1 MSKKPSGTC
10 EQTPAGK
17 RGDRRNLLLEI
28 PIYIDFATL
37 VFESS
42 IMDTIDHRLAAI
54 ALVSGHMKGEVLRH
68 RVDLKEIVERCE
80 GVGRAEGGC
89 LSPLKALDK
98 VIDIMYDVHWFPHTL
113 ARMGIRVDRND
124 MPFLISALQFGRLQA
139 HLSFYYLDK
148 IDEFE
153 MHYRK
158 SMEHHT

>member
-1 MSKKPSGTC
+1 
-10 EQTPAGK
+10 
-17 RGDRRNLLLEI
+17 
-28 PIYIDFATL
+28 
-37 VFESS
+37 
-42 IMDTIDHRLAAI
+42 MDTIDHRLAAI

-68 RVDLKEIVERCE
+68 RVDLKEFMERCE
-80 GVGRAEGGC
+80 DIGRTEGGG
-89 LSPLKALDK
+89 LSPVKALDK
-98 VIDIMYDVHWFPHTL
+98 VIDIMYDVRWFPHTL

-158 SMEHHT
+158 SMEHHI